1 MTTIPG
7 AAKVLK
13 MLHTWPMVTVDAWPA
28 ENSQTFGCKLV
39 GVRFPP
45 RPYQL
50 RRSQD
55 TKEGEQRTPEGECRT
70 GRVALPAPFQIRYL
84 LSRHSALRGASDS
97 KLCQFCVTR
106 FGTREGS
113 VMRTVVTIAINLGF
127 MLVLFI
133 GTAIAQERDG
143 MMSGRMYMMG
153 WPMMLVMGLFWILL
167 LILMVLAILWLIKQ
181 LRG

>member
-1 MTTIPG
+1 
-7 AAKVLK
+7 
-13 MLHTWPMVTVDAWPA
+13 
-28 ENSQTFGCKLV
+28 
-39 GVRFPP
+39 
-45 RPYQL
+45 
-50 RRSQD
+50 
-55 TKEGEQRTPEGECRT
+55 
-70 GRVALPAPFQIRYL
+70 
-84 LSRHSALRGASDS
+84 
-97 KLCQFCVTR
+97 
-106 FGTREGS
+106 
-113 VMRTVVTIAINLGF
+113 MRTVVTIAINLGF